1 MARIHIVRHGRAAAG
16 FGEGM
21 DPGLDELGR
30 TQAVAVAD
38 KLKPIGPRTILSS
51 PLRRTQ
57 ETAAPLAR
65 LWNKS
70 PVIEHA
76 VAEIPSPKGMTLEER
91 GIWLR
96 TLMAGSWR
104 DAGTDLA
111 QWREAC
117 VAAVAALADDA
128 VIFSHYVA
136 INVLMG
142 AAVGDDRV
150 VTFSPENCSV
160 TVFDN
165 AGGKLRLVEKGREA
179 PLTKVN

>member
-1 MARIHIVRHGRAAAG
+1 MARIHLVRHGRAAAG

-21 DPGLDELGR
+21 DPGLDELGKS
-30 TQAVAVAD
+30 QAVAVAD
-38 KLKPIGPRTILSS
+38 KLKPLGPLTILSS

-65 LWNKS
+65 QWS
-70 PVIEHA
+70 RTPIIEHA
-76 VAEIPSPKGMTLEER
+76 VAEIPSPKGMSLEER
-91 GIWLR
+91 ALWLR

-104 DAGTDLA
+104 DAGRDLEA
-111 QWREAC
+111 WRAAC
-117 VAAVAALADDA
+117 VAIVAALPEDA

-142 AAVGDDRV
+142 SAIGDDRV

-160 TVFDN
+160 TLFDN
-165 AGGKLRLVEKGREA
+165 VGGKPRLIEKGNEA